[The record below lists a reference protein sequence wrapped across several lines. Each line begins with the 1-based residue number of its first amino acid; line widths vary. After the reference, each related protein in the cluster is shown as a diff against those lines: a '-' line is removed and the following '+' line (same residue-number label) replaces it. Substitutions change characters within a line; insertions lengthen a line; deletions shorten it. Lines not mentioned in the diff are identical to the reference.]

1 MTADPSV
8 AVGLMPDVEHHPA
21 ADSPGGAVSA
31 DHDQQPKQKTPGSS
45 RRGKQYKCGN
55 CHELGHNQKTCP
67 RRANHGNEAPTIQPA
82 LGVDAAEIFA
92 GNVAPALQAVG
103 NGHTALVARVQPCKL
118 DAALEA
124 ANKRVISADKQ
135 VATAAT
141 DQEFEEATAALDSAV
156 RHLEKV
162 AQCAQRCA
170 MVAHTLSGGGWEHS
184 EREAKRMRLDAGTH
198 TPGQL
203 TPTTLALND
212 ATAGGAAEAV
222 DNGDVE
228 GESKEEQLD

>member
-1 MTADPSV
+1 MTAEQPV
-8 AVGLMPDVEHHPA
+8 AVTLMPDV
-21 ADSPGGAVSA
+21 DSA
-31 DHDQQPKQKTPGSS
+31 DHVPPPPHPEHEPATPKQKTPGSS

-67 RRANHGNEAPTIQPA
+67 RRATHGNETPTIQPA

-92 GNVAPALQAVG
+92 GNVAPALQMP
-103 NGHTALVARVQPCKL
+103 NGHHFITRIQPCKL

-124 ANKRVISADKQ
+124 ANKRVIAADKQ
-135 VATAAT
+135 VSTAGT
-141 DQEFEEATAALDSAV
+141 EQDFEEATSALDSAV

-170 MVAHTLSGGGWEHS
+170 IVAHSLSGGGWEHA
-184 EREAKRMRLDAGTH
+184 ERDAKRMRIDTGTH

-203 TPTTLALND
+203 TPTAMTLND
-212 ATAGGAAEAV
+212 ATAGAAQDAV
-222 DNGDVE
+222 ETAEDE
-228 GESKEEQLD
+228 GETKDEPLD